1 MSEYHYHVVMET
13 PLGPKRGDLHVRLA
27 GSAIRG
33 TLYILEREEPISGS
47 LTGKG
52 RCRLHGRIITRMRT
66 LDYTAEG
73 VLDSSHI
80 ALTIHEAR
88 NTFFVRGT
96 AVPAVKGGYAG
107 EGKN

>member
-1 MSEYHYHVVMET
+1 MPEYHYHVVMET
-13 PLGPKRGDLHVRLA
+13 PLGPKCGDLHVQLA
-27 GSAIRG
+27 GSAVRG
-33 TLYILEREEPISGS
+33 TLYILKREEPISGS

-52 RCRLHGRIITRMRT
+52 RCRLHGKIVTRMRT

-80 ALTIHEAR
+80 ALAIHEAR

-96 AVPAVKGGYAG
+96 AVPAVKGGESG
-107 EGKN
+107 ER